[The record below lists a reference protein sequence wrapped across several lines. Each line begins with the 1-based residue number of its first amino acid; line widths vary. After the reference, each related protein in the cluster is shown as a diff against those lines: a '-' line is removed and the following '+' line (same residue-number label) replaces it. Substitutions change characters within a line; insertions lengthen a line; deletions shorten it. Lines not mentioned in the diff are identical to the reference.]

1 MKLKYSNPSFVIL
14 SKVEESNSNFN
25 GISMTMNKYSYSMK
39 VFKCLQICFIYIGS
53 IIGAGFATGREI
65 MLYFGDN
72 GILSGI
78 VAGVAM
84 GILCGLFLFSAKSFA
99 RLKISRNGFLRVLC
113 VVVKVAL
120 WVCTLASFVCMVSGC
135 EEIIA
140 KTYGIANVGLW
151 TGILVAFL
159 GICEMS
165 VTRKLNSVI
174 VPMIVVLLIVLFCQ
188 DERVVDMQFDAK
200 SVLGYC
206 GMNIMMGGYIIAE
219 QEESFSVK
227 QTIFISAVSGIIF
240 AVCIAMVYTVSIRY
254 ADASMPI
261 WEFAKARGM
270 SYLSGLIIYLA
281 IFSTLIGCSKLIC
294 QENSSIKI
302 PRIFSVAFL
311 IIFALISLRFDFS
324 TIVGYCYPIIGYV
337 GIIYTCFMLVLPIAT
352 RIVLYKSRSRCDCA
366 QNASFREQFKHSKTV
381 SKRDKA
387 KFKNI

>member
-1 MKLKYSNPSFVIL
+1 
-14 SKVEESNSNFN
+14 
-25 GISMTMNKYSYSMK
+25 MK

-65 MLYFGDN
+65 MLYFGGN
-72 GILSGI
+72 GFLSGV
-78 VAGVAM
+78 VAGVVM
-84 GILCGLFLFSAKSFA
+84 GILCGLFLWSAKSFA
-99 RLKISRNGFLRVLC
+99 RLKSSRNGFLRALC
-113 VVVKVAL
+113 IVIKIAL

-151 TGILVAFL
+151 TGILVSFL

-165 VTRKLNSVI
+165 VTRKLNTVI
-174 VPMIVVLLIVLFCQ
+174 VPMIVLLLVVLFCQ
-188 DERVVDMQFDAK
+188 GERVADMQFNTK

-219 QEESFSVK
+219 QEESFSAK
-227 QTIFISAVSGIIF
+227 QMIFISAVSGIIF
-240 AVCIAMVYTVSIRY
+240 ALCIAMVYAISIQY

-281 IFSTLIGCSKLIC
+281 IFSTLISCAKLIC

-311 IIFALISLRFDFS
+311 IIFALIALKFDFS

-337 GIIYTCFMLVLPIAT
+337 GIIYTCFMLVLPIVT
-352 RIVLYKSRSRCDCA
+352 RIFLRKKGRPFDCA
-366 QNASFREQFKHSKTV
+366 QGDAINSQLRCSTSQSMPTE
-381 SKRDKA
+381 
-387 KFKNI
+387 

>member
-1 MKLKYSNPSFVIL
+1 
-14 SKVEESNSNFN
+14 
-25 GISMTMNKYSYSMK
+25 
-39 VFKCLQICFIYIGS
+39 
-53 IIGAGFATGREI
+53 
-65 MLYFGDN
+65 
-72 GILSGI
+72 
-78 VAGVAM
+78 
-84 GILCGLFLFSAKSFA
+84 
-99 RLKISRNGFLRVLC
+99 
-113 VVVKVAL
+113 
-120 WVCTLASFVCMVSGC
+120 
-135 EEIIA
+135 
-140 KTYGIANVGLW
+140 
-151 TGILVAFL
+151 
-159 GICEMS
+159 
-165 VTRKLNSVI
+165 
-174 VPMIVVLLIVLFCQ
+174 
-188 DERVVDMQFDAK
+188 
-200 SVLGYC
+200 
-206 GMNIMMGGYIIAE
+206 MNIMMGGYIIAE

-352 RIVLYKSRSRCDCA
+352 RIVLYKLRSRCDCA
-366 QNASFREQFKHSKTV
+366 QNASFIEQFKHSKTV